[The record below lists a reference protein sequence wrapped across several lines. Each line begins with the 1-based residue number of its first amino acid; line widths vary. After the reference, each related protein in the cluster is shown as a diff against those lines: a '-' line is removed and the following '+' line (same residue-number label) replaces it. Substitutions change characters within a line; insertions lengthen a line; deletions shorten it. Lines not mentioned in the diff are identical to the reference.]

1 MKKYNVKN
9 YIAYKEDVKKCMP
22 NDKEWSAYT
31 RDELIIKFLPLVE
44 NLARKFSTS
53 QQASGVLDITDL
65 IQEGS
70 VGLVSAV
77 DRLDW
82 NQLNDSENIEQTL
95 KSFLSKRIKGAI
107 RRAIDINR
115 GDIKLPEHKLNDIR
129 RNPDDESKVALFF
142 NSVFTSYDDD
152 QAEESNFAFQL
163 PDEAKKYNIDLIN
176 KYLLGI
182 MQSHL
187 NKRQYEVLRMSY
199 GLDCNKH
206 SAKDIAKHIGLS
218 VPTAAVIV
226 SQIKKEAIDCL
237 IANVHPDQVLDYL

>member
-1 MKKYNVKN
+1 M
-9 YIAYKEDVKKCMP
+9 
-22 NDKEWSAYT
+22 
-31 RDELIIKFLPLVE
+31 
-44 NLARKFSTS
+44 
-53 QQASGVLDITDL
+53 
-65 IQEGS
+65 
-70 VGLVSAV
+70 
-77 DRLDW
+77 
-82 NQLNDSENIEQTL
+82 

-115 GDIKLPEHKLNDIR
+115 GDIKLPEHKLNEIR

-152 QAEESNFAFQL
+152 QAEESSFAFQL
-163 PDEAKKYNIDLIN
+163 PDESKKYNIDLIN
-176 KYLLGI
+176 TYLLGI
-182 MQSHL
+182 MQDHL
-187 NKRQYEVLRMSY
+187 NKRQYDVLRMSY

>member
-1 MKKYNVKN
+1 
-9 YIAYKEDVKKCMP
+9 
-22 NDKEWSAYT
+22 
-31 RDELIIKFLPLVE
+31 
-44 NLARKFSTS
+44 
-53 QQASGVLDITDL
+53 
-65 IQEGS
+65 
-70 VGLVSAV
+70 VSAV

-115 GDIKLPEHKLNDIR
+115 GDIKLPEHKLNEIR

-152 QAEESNFAFQL
+152 QAEESSFAFQL

-176 KYLLGI
+176 TYLLGI
-182 MQSHL
+182 MQDHL
-187 NKRQYEVLRMSY
+187 NKRQYDVLRMSY

-206 SAKDIAKHIGLS
+206 SAKDIAKHIGLN